1 VFSAPLRFVTQNT
14 TRRDSKCNQP
24 IPINL
29 QKKLGKRSPTSD
41 IVKTAQQQQIET
53 EHLMKSLLEQEGLA
67 NSILSKCG
75 INLENYAI
83 ALNNSSSVSPKFQA
97 AVVLSIWG
105 AAWIRI

>member
-1 VFSAPLRFVTQNT
+1 MQPTNP
-14 TRRDSKCNQP
+14 NQFTEKAWEAIAHTP
-24 IPINL
+24 
-29 QKKLGKRSPTSD
+29 D

-83 ALNNSSSVSPKFQA
+83 ALNNSSSVSPSFRQ
-97 AVVLSIWG
+97 
-105 AAWIRI
+105 R